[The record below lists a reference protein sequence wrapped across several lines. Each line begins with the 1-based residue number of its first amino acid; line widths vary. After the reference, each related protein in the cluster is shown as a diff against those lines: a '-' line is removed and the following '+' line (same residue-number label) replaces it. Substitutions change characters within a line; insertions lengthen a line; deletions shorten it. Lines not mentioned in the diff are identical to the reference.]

1 MILKL
6 AYTGSN
12 AQDLISFSDGLVY
25 EKDSSLFL
33 RQEGSED
40 TPINSGDILLAPG
53 AHSSKTKNWSV
64 QKLNN

>member
-6 AYTGSN
+6 TYTGSN
-12 AQDLISFSDGLVY
+12 AQDLISFSGGLVY
-25 EKDSSLFL
+25 ENDNSLFL
-33 RQEGSED
+33 IQEGAED
-40 TPINSGDILLAPG
+40 IPINTGDILLAPG